1 MVLIFNAIKF
11 SKHSVLRKIKLFFK
25 FHVFF
30 FPQKIYTPYSEELKS
45 EESHKSQWMY
55 LPQVLLL
62 YNT

>member
-1 MVLIFNAIKF
+1 M
-11 SKHSVLRKIKLFFK
+11 KLFFK